1 MKSATSEINLT
12 FLNQIL
18 LSIFVV
24 QEIRKQLKKI
34 LL

>member
-18 LSIFVV
+18 LSMFVE
-24 QEIRKQLKKI
+24 QEIRKQLKKT